1 MNNDSIENITFT
13 VKYSVSTDWEVQ
25 VSIPAYEFTQEQ
37 MQLLANTKHI
47 GYCDL
52 PESLRDGYD
61 LDSNLAD
68 TADMGRPIG
77 HVQAIHDQKLADL
90 EFYDITNVTFLD
102 SDGKSVELEQE
113 DTL

>member
-1 MNNDSIENITFT
+1 MNDNIETITFT
-13 VKYSVSTDWEVQ
+13 VKYTVFTDWEVQ
-25 VSIPAYEFTQEQ
+25 VSVPAYELTQEQ
-37 MQLLANTKHI
+37 MQLLANEEI
-47 GYCDL
+47 GYYDL
-52 PESLRDGYD
+52 PESLRDGCD

-77 HVQAIHDQKLADL
+77 HAQAIHDQSLANL
-90 EFYDITNVTFLD
+90 EFYDITNVEFED